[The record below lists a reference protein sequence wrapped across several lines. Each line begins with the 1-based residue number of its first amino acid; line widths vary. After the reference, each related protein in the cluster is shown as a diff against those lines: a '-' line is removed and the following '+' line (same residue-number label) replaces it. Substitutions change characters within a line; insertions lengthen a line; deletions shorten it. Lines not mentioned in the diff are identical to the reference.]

1 MSYEQTTTTKSKH
14 RVSLLHSMR
23 TKIML
28 LVQIGALCSCIMV
41 LQMTVPRAEE
51 ELTRLTQNSLL
62 SLARAYAVGMETEIA
77 ERESAGIEMDYDAYA
92 GILADANMEGV
103 ESSYAYMV
111 SPEGTMLYHPTAS
124 KVGAPVENA
133 VVKEVVAKIKSG
145 IIPQP
150 EVVSYDFN
158 GEIKYASYYVLST
171 KDIIVI
177 STDEE
182 EVLSGINAMML
193 HSGAG
198 MLVVMIVLA
207 VVIIVLSGIMMK
219 PLKRMTVL
227 INEMEELKFVSHP
240 WNEKL
245 VKGKDE
251 CGAMAKAV
259 SAMRGSLRN
268 VIKDVTDASVHLNGI
283 VSNLQDA
290 SSEVNDSCTDN
301 SATTEE
307 LAAGMEE
314 TTATTQT
321 IVSGM
326 EDMKEGADNIQR
338 MSMDGEELSNEIEAR
353 AAKLK
358 ESATESVKLAREM
371 FASLQKN
378 SAKAM
383 EEAKAVEKI
392 NELTEVIMRISSQT
406 SLLALNASIEAAR
419 AGEAGKG
426 FAVVATEIG
435 NLANQSSE
443 TVANINNIVAEVNQ
457 VVRDMGSTLHDTTQ
471 FMENQVVPDYQAFY
485 DVSNQ
490 YNEDSVAVK
499 NSMTSIQ
506 ESVAQLNE
514 TMGMMTDGLEGI
526 SKTVNESAT
535 GVTDIAEK
543 TASVVN
549 RMGETMEMVAGC
561 QSEADRLKDIAGR
574 FYIEG

>member
-1 MSYEQTTTTKSKH
+1 
-14 RVSLLHSMR
+14 
-23 TKIML
+23 
-28 LVQIGALCSCIMV
+28 
-41 LQMTVPRAEE
+41 
-51 ELTRLTQNSLL
+51 
-62 SLARAYAVGMETEIA
+62 
-77 ERESAGIEMDYDAYA
+77 
-92 GILADANMEGV
+92 
-103 ESSYAYMV
+103 
-111 SPEGTMLYHPTAS
+111 MLYHPTAS

-193 HSGAG
+193 HSGEG

>member
-193 HSGAG
+193 HSGEG

-406 SLLALNASIEAAR
+406 SLLALNASMEAAR

>member
-14 RVSLLHSMR
+14 RVSPFHSMR

-51 ELTRLTQNSLL
+51 EITRLTQNSLL

-77 ERESAGIEMDYDAYA
+77 EREKSGSEMDYDAYA
-92 GILADANMEGV
+92 DILADANMEGV

-133 VVKEVVAKIKSG
+133 VVKEVVSKIKSG

-171 KDIIVI
+171 QDIIVI

-193 HSGAG
+193 HSGEG

-207 VVIIVLSGIMMK
+207 VVIMVVSGIMMK

-378 SAKAM
+378 SAKAI

>member
-62 SLARAYAVGMETEIA
+62 SLARAYAVGMETEMA

-193 HSGAG
+193 HSGEG

>member
-193 HSGAG
+193 HSGEG

-207 VVIIVLSGIMMK
+207 VVIIVLSGIRMK

>member
-14 RVSLLHSMR
+14 RVSPFHSMR

-77 ERESAGIEMDYDAYA
+77 EREKSGSEMDYDAYA
-92 GILADANMEGV
+92 DILADANMEGV

-133 VVKEVVAKIKSG
+133 VVKEVVSKIKSG

-171 KDIIVI
+171 QDIIVI

-193 HSGAG
+193 HSGEG

-207 VVIIVLSGIMMK
+207 VVIMVVSGIMMK

-378 SAKAM
+378 SAKAI

>member
-1 MSYEQTTTTKSKH
+1 MSYEQTTTTKSKR
-14 RVSLLHSMR
+14 RVSPLHSMR

-124 KVGAPVENA
+124 KVGASVENA
-133 VVKEVVAKIKSG
+133 VVKEVVSKIQSG
-145 IIPQP
+145 IVPQP
-150 EVVSYDFN
+150 EVVRYDFN
-158 GEIKYASYYVLST
+158 GQIKYASYYVLST

-193 HSGAG
+193 HSGEG

-378 SAKAM
+378 SAKAI

-457 VVRDMGSTLHDTTQ
+457 VVRDMGTTLHDTTQ

-526 SKTVNESAT
+526 SKTVNESAI

>member
-193 HSGAG
+193 HSGEG

-378 SAKAM
+378 SAKAI

-549 RMGETMEMVAGC
+549 RMGETMEMVASC

>member
-1 MSYEQTTTTKSKH
+1 
-14 RVSLLHSMR
+14 
-23 TKIML
+23 
-28 LVQIGALCSCIMV
+28 
-41 LQMTVPRAEE
+41 
-51 ELTRLTQNSLL
+51 
-62 SLARAYAVGMETEIA
+62 
-77 ERESAGIEMDYDAYA
+77 
-92 GILADANMEGV
+92 
-103 ESSYAYMV
+103 
-111 SPEGTMLYHPTAS
+111 
-124 KVGAPVENA
+124 
-133 VVKEVVAKIKSG
+133 
-145 IIPQP
+145 
-150 EVVSYDFN
+150 
-158 GEIKYASYYVLST
+158 
-171 KDIIVI
+171 
-177 STDEE
+177 
-182 EVLSGINAMML
+182 
-193 HSGAG
+193 
-198 MLVVMIVLA
+198 
-207 VVIIVLSGIMMK
+207 
-219 PLKRMTVL
+219 
-227 INEMEELKFVSHP
+227 
-240 WNEKL
+240 
-245 VKGKDE
+245 
-251 CGAMAKAV
+251 
-259 SAMRGSLRN
+259 MRGSLRN

-378 SAKAM
+378 SAKAI

>member
-193 HSGAG
+193 HSGEG

>member
-1 MSYEQTTTTKSKH
+1 MSYEQTTTTKSKR
-14 RVSLLHSMR
+14 RVSPLHSMR

-133 VVKEVVAKIKSG
+133 VVKEVVSKIQSG
-145 IIPQP
+145 IVPQP
-150 EVVSYDFN
+150 EVVRYDFN
-158 GEIKYASYYVLST
+158 GQIKYASYYVLST

-193 HSGAG
+193 HSGEG

-378 SAKAM
+378 SAKAI

-457 VVRDMGSTLHDTTQ
+457 VVRDMGTTLHDTTQ

-526 SKTVNESAT
+526 SKTVNESAI

>member
-1 MSYEQTTTTKSKH
+1 MSYEQTTTTKSKR
-14 RVSLLHSMR
+14 RVSPLHSMR

-28 LVQIGALCSCIMV
+28 LVQVGALCSCIMV

-133 VVKEVVAKIKSG
+133 VVKEVVSKIQSG
-145 IIPQP
+145 IVPQP
-150 EVVSYDFN
+150 EVVRYDFN
-158 GEIKYASYYVLST
+158 GQIKYASYYVLST

-193 HSGAG
+193 HSGEG

-378 SAKAM
+378 SAKAI

-457 VVRDMGSTLHDTTQ
+457 VVRDMGTTLHDKTQ

-526 SKTVNESAT
+526 SKTVNESAI

>member
-111 SPEGTMLYHPTAS
+111 SPERTMLYHPTAS

-193 HSGAG
+193 HSGEG

>member
-1 MSYEQTTTTKSKH
+1 MPNGQTTSTNSKH
-14 RVSLLHSMR
+14 KVSILHSMR
-23 TKIML
+23 MKIML
-28 LVQIGALCSCIMV
+28 LVQIGALCSCLMV

-51 ELTRLTQNSLL
+51 ELTTLTQNSLL
-62 SLARAYAVGMETEIA
+62 SLVKAYAAGMEA
-77 ERESAGIEMDYDAYA
+77 EMAEVHRNGREMNYDAYA
-92 GILADANMEGV
+92 GMLGDAKMEGV

-111 SPEGTMLYHPTAS
+111 GPDGIMLYHPTES
-124 KVGAPVENA
+124 KVGQPVENE
-133 VVKEVVAKIKSG
+133 VVKEVVAKVQAG
-145 IIPQP
+145 IVPPP
-150 EVVSYDFN
+150 EVVRYEFN
-158 GEIKYASYYVLST
+158 GAIKYASYYVLST

-177 STDEE
+177 STDGE

-193 HSGAG
+193 HSGEG
-198 MLVVMIVLA
+198 MLAVMIVLA
-207 VVIIVLSGIMMK
+207 VVIVVVSGIMVK
-219 PLKRMTVL
+219 PLKRITIL
-227 INEMEELKFVSHP
+227 INEMKELKFVRHS
-240 WNEKL
+240 WDEKL
-245 VKGKDE
+245 IKGKDE
-251 CGAMAKAV
+251 CGAMAKAM
-259 SAMRGSLRN
+259 SAMRGSLRG
-268 VIKDVTDASVHLNGI
+268 VIRDVSDASAHLNEI
-283 VSNLQDA
+283 VETLQMT
-290 SSEVNDSCTDN
+290 STEVNDSCTDN

-307 LAAGMEE
+307 LAAGMQE

-326 EDMKEGADNIQR
+326 EDMKEESGNIQR
-338 MSMDGEELSNEIEAR
+338 MSEEGEELSNEIEQR

-358 ESATESVKLAREM
+358 ESATESVRLAREM

-378 SAKAM
+378 SAKAI

-392 NELTEVIMRISSQT
+392 NELTEAIMRISSQT

-435 NLANQSSE
+435 NLANQTSE
-443 TVANINNIVAEVNQ
+443 TAGNINNIVSEVNTA
-457 VVRDMGSTLHDTTQ
+457 VRDMGATLHDTTQ

-490 YNEDSVAVK
+490 YNDDSMAVK

-526 SKTVNESAT
+526 SKTVNESAV

-549 RMGETMEMVAGC
+549 RMGENMTMVAEC
-561 QSEADRLKDIAGR
+561 QSEADKLKDIAGR
-574 FYIEG
+574 FYIEE

>member
-1 MSYEQTTTTKSKH
+1 MSYEQTTATKSKH

-193 HSGAG
+193 HSGEG

>member
-193 HSGAG
+193 HSGEG

-535 GVTDIAEK
+535 GVTDIADK

>member
-1 MSYEQTTTTKSKH
+1 MPSRQTNSKH
-14 RVSLLHSMR
+14 RVSVLHSMR
-23 TKIML
+23 MKIML
-28 LVQIGALCSCIMV
+28 LVQIGALCSCLMV

-51 ELTRLTQNSLL
+51 ELTTLTQNSLL
-62 SLARAYAVGMETEIA
+62 SLAKAYAVGMETEIE
-77 ERESAGIEMDYDAYA
+77 ERENSGREMDYEAYA
-92 GILADANMEGV
+92 GILADAKVEGV

-111 SPEGTMLYHPTAS
+111 SPDGTMLYHPTES
-124 KVGAPVENA
+124 KVGEPVENE
-133 VVKEVVAKIKSG
+133 VVKGVVAQIQAG
-145 IIPQP
+145 IVPQP

-158 GEIKYASYYVLST
+158 GAVKYASYYVLST

-182 EVLSGINAMML
+182 EILSGITAMML
-193 HSGAG
+193 HSGEG
-198 MLVVMIVLA
+198 MLGVMIVLA
-207 VVIIVLSGIMMK
+207 VVIVVISGIMMK
-219 PLKRMTVL
+219 PLKRITIL
-227 INEMEELKFVSHP
+227 INEMAELKFVSHP

-251 CGAMAKAV
+251 CGAMGRAV

-268 VIKDVTDASVHLNGI
+268 VIQDVSSSSAHLNEI
-283 VSNLQDA
+283 VDTLQVT

-307 LAAGMEE
+307 LAAGMQE

-326 EDMKEGADNIQR
+326 EDMKEESGNIQR
-338 MSMDGEELSNEIEAR
+338 MSQEGEELSNEIEER

-358 ESATESVKLAREM
+358 ESATQSVKLAREM

-378 SAKAM
+378 SAKAI

-435 NLANQSSE
+435 NLANQTSE
-443 TVANINNIVAEVNQ
+443 TVANINNIVSEVNM
-457 VVRDMGSTLHDTTQ
+457 VVRDMGTTLHDTTQ

-490 YNEDSVAVK
+490 YNDDSMAVK

-526 SKTVNESAT
+526 NKTVNESAL

-561 QSEADRLKDIAGR
+561 QHEADNLKNIAAR